1 VATAMFAFLVIMLPA
16 RKIARMALEQG
27 TKDALTFAYLSI
39 IPVFYFLKYR
49 RKGAAPKQEKA

>member
-1 VATAMFAFLVIMLPA
+1 MFAFLVIMLPA

>member
-1 VATAMFAFLVIMLPA
+1 MLSVQ
-16 RKIARMALEQG
+16 KIEGMALSQG